1 MDNGRHT
8 GVSLT
13 GEERNGGEPA
23 IQQIKQ
29 VISQKS
35 KKATVRKTE
44 SSFKAVKSRKHFPK
58 FPGQLQ
64 FSVGTKERL
73 LLSPRQGSNPVAIPF
88 QQPKSPADPI
98 HTPVGA

>member
-8 GVSLT
+8 GVFLT

-23 IQQIKQ
+23 IQQINQ

-35 KKATVRKTE
+35 KAATVRKTE
-44 SSFKAVKSRKHFPK
+44 SSFKAGKSRKHFPK

-64 FSVGTKERL
+64 FSVGTKERP
-73 LLSPRQGSNPVAIPF
+73 LLSQGEAL
-88 QQPKSPADPI
+88 
-98 HTPVGA
+98 TL